1 MKTCILLLACLAFL
15 SFSQNDNCHLPLE
28 VPNGDIRMPSD
39 TATLQNESKV
49 TAAMMFAD
57 SIFVSDGDIT
67 GMGNSH
73 GEHDEMTLEEIA
85 SKAGKASLFFVD
97 NQKQPS
103 DFDILS
109 LNPQIVE
116 QVLIAYATDVAY
128 MDGKKLKD
136 KTLVMI
142 KTKR

>member
-49 TAAMMFAD
+49 TAATMFAD
-57 SIFVSDGDIT
+57 SIFVSDADIT
-67 GMGNSH
+67 GVGNSH
-73 GEHDEMTLEEIA
+73 GEHNEMTLAEIA
-85 SKAGKASLFFVD
+85 SKAGKAPLFFVD
-97 NQKQPS
+97 NQAQPS

-109 LNPQIVE
+109 LNPQTVE
-116 QVLIAYATDVAY
+116 HVLIAHGTKMAC
-128 MDGKKLKD
+128 MNGKKLKN
-136 KTLVMI
+136 KTLVLI
-142 KTKR
+142 STRD

>member
-49 TAAMMFAD
+49 TAATMFAD
-57 SIFVSDGDIT
+57 SIFVSDADIT
-67 GMGNSH
+67 GVGNSH
-73 GEHDEMTLEEIA
+73 GEHNEMTLAEIA
-85 SKAGKASLFFVD
+85 SKAGKAPLFFVD
-97 NQKQPS
+97 NQEQPS

-109 LNPQIVE
+109 LNPQTVE
-116 QVLIAYATDVAY
+116 HVLIAHGTKMAR
-128 MDGKKLKD
+128 MNGKKLKN
-136 KTLVMI
+136 KTLVLI
-142 KTKR
+142 STRD